1 MIAESMYDVFILG
14 SGFSRAISGNNIPT
28 LNGLTKG
35 LEDMIK
41 DNAEKPFSNLILEWI
56 EKIGHDNFED
66 LLTFLYQDFPWK
78 TSQESHLQY
87 SLYEYLS
94 KLIAK
99 YIENCQAKASTIK
112 NKKAIEKIHPDEDI
126 PLEFLDPNLKK
137 FICRLHS
144 KKANLITFNYDAIFE
159 DISRIVIDK
168 YFLFD
173 SEKNKYEKRISCDH
187 FYLMALMRL
196 HKIQITHHDLFREFI
211 PTFTLSKLH
220 GSINWYH
227 YTKDENQ
234 IFLESGYFK
243 GVQKVSK
250 EALVPVI
257 IPPVYDK
264 SGFLNIAPIRGIWV
278 RAREFINKANRL
290 FIIGY
295 SLPESDLT
303 VRLMLKN
310 SINENTKI
318 YLIDSNIDMSE
329 NKFKLEIKYENLL
342 SRANKINCDYI
353 KEENAISDFMGA
365 YGDYII

>member
-1 MIAESMYDVFILG
+1 MNDVFILG
-14 SGFSRAISGNNIPT
+14 SGFSRAISGNNLPT

-35 LEDMIK
+35 LEAMIK
-41 DNAEKPFSNLILEWI
+41 DKDEKPFSNLILEWI
-56 EKIGHDNFED
+56 EKIGYDNFED
-66 LLTFLYQDFPWK
+66 LLTILYQDFPWK

-99 YIENCQAKASTIK
+99 YFEDCQAEAPTIK
-112 NKKAIEKIHPDEDI
+112 NKKSIEKMHPDENI
-126 PLEFLDPNLKK
+126 PPEFLNPNLKK
-137 FICRLHS
+137 FICRLHTD
-144 KKANLITFNYDAIFE
+144 KAKLITFNYDAIFE

-173 SEKNKYEKRISCDH
+173 REKNKYKKRISCDH

-196 HKIQITHHDLFREFI
+196 HKLQITHHDLFREYI

-227 YTKDENQ
+227 YGRNLNQ
-234 IFLESGYFK
+234 IFLESGFFK
-243 GVQKVSK
+243 EVQEVSK
-250 EALVPVI
+250 KALVPVI

-264 SGFLNIAPIRGIWV
+264 TGFLNIAPIRWIWV
-278 RAREFINKANRL
+278 RAREHISKADRI

-310 SINENTKI
+310 NINVNTQI
-318 YLIDSNIDMSE
+318 YIIDSNTDMSE
-329 NKFKLEIKYENLL
+329 NKFKLQIKYENLL
-342 SRANKINCDYI
+342 GGVNQINCDYI
-353 KEENAISDFMGA
+353 KEKKAISDFMGV
-365 YGDYII
+365 YGDYKI